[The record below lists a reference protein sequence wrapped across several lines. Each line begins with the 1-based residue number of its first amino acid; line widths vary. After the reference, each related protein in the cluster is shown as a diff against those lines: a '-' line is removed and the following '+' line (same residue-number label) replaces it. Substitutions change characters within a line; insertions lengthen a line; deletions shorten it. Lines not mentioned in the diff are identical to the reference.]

1 MTSLACIITI
11 TYLYVYGHMIQLLH
25 LDMQLNE
32 LGTSFVSFNEL
43 GTSFQWKCFL
53 TTTYNNSWV
62 MAHIPSKS
70 PPALTSNVCLKKLTD
85 ETCKQDKCTCD
96 CYSCSLKSDYHGAV
110 CKSSRQLGEP
120 RYLNKSLMPWQCAR
134 WS

>member
-1 MTSLACIITI
+1 MEMFSD
-11 TYLYVYGHMIQLLH
+11 YHIQQH
-25 LDMQLNE
+25 
-32 LGTSFVSFNEL
+32 
-43 GTSFQWKCFL
+43 
-53 TTTYNNSWV
+53 SWV
-62 MAHIPSKS
+62 TAHIPSKS

-120 RYLNKSLMPWQCAR
+120 RYLNKSLAMCLVVMIAKLQHFVSCQ
-134 WS
+134 SSVYVHSTDTDSTT